1 MQRGS
6 GATLVFLRLVTGEAG
21 RTTVAGKVA
30 YETVV
35 RSVGRN
41 LDLSSVDVVELPR
54 RRIGGAHVK
63 KYFDVGAGDECRASS
78 SAGGSSGA

>member
-54 RRIGGAHVK
+54 LRSGGAHRRAEPGQCVCSP
-63 KYFDVGAGDECRASS
+63 CRQEVF
-78 SAGGSSGA
+78 